1 MSGAPL
7 SEAGRELLQSMRDA
21 MVRLLSRRAGPHLHD
36 TLGDLA
42 EEVRGVRRRID
53 DAEHDGREQIEAG
66 IRRLDPP
73 MAHEGRAGD
82 RHGVPDN
89 VTGLLARIH
98 ASGVDPGTAT
108 RVERAVLDRYQQQLQ
123 VRERTLRQEFLNN
136 RSRELRDRGET
147 ADAAE
152 TTARSQ
158 VDDYLRSERAQ
169 HLISRD
175 AAARTTEWADNIE
188 LAPVLR
194 EIATSPRTRAGS
206 VDDALARLTSRAEQ
220 DTSLPK
226 GLKQAL
232 ARLENS
238 GADPRAVDRATRL
251 LHERYHEYRQQPM
264 ANTYRETLLERRA
277 EFTRD
282 GFPPHVADRL
292 AQRDTE
298 AFTQT
303 PKAQR
308 MIDSV
313 AANNTNQWLEKMRG
327 AADRAGVDIADRLA
341 EIHRYEHQPVPEPE
355 LRAARDRLD
364 AMHADLDTTQ
374 HRLNTLL
381 ERSPELADKGAA
393 RWQEGID
400 ALRDNISRLSETVR
414 AGTTGGETVTRRTIN
429 DAALQ
434 GREANLRGYDGEI
447 RMAAK
452 LDDIHDLGPLVD
464 VSTPTGTRMA
474 SEVDIVTEQGRTWHE
489 VKTNDPDAQRSSQKE
504 LEAQARK
511 QLAISHMNR
520 EYWVDGKPPEL
531 KMHFMNGVH
540 PTVKSRIEAI
550 RIEDENGHIIDNHRV
565 EVIDES

>member
-1 MSGAPL
+1 
-7 SEAGRELLQSMRDA
+7 MRDD
-21 MVRLLSRRAGPHLHD
+21 MVEVLTHRASPHLHR

-42 EEVRGVRRRID
+42 EEVRGTRRIS
-53 DAEHDGREQIEAG
+53 DAEHDGRELVEAG
-66 IRRLDPP
+66 MRRPDPP
-73 MAHEGRAGD
+73 TAREGRGGEGD
-82 RHGVPDN
+82 RVPDN
-89 VTGLLARIH
+89 VAALLASVQ

-108 RVERAVLDRYQQQLQ
+108 RVERAVLDRYQQQVQ
-123 VRERTLRQEFLNN
+123 VRERNLRQEFLNN
-136 RSRELRDRGET
+136 RSRALRDRGES
-147 ADAAE
+147 ADAAK
-152 TTARSQ
+152 TIARNE
-158 VDDYLRSERAQ
+158 VDDYLRGERAQ
-169 HLISRD
+169 QLIIRD
-175 AAARTTEWADNIE
+175 AAGRTTEWADNIG

-194 EIATSPRTRAGS
+194 EIATSPRTRLES
-206 VDDALARLTSRAEQ
+206 VDDTLARLTARSEGSS
-220 DTSLPK
+220 SLPK
-226 GLKQAL
+226 GLRQAL
-232 ARLENS
+232 TRLENS
-238 GADPRAVDRATRL
+238 NADPRAVDRATRL
-251 LHERYHEYRQQPM
+251 LHDRYHEYRQQPM

-282 GFPPHVADRL
+282 GFPTHVADRL

-313 AANNTNQWLEKMRG
+313 AANNTNQWFEKMRG
-327 AADRAGVDIADRLA
+327 AADRDGVDIADRLA
-341 EIHRYEHQPVPEPE
+341 DIHQYEHQPVPEPE
-355 LRAARDRLD
+355 LRAAADRLD
-364 AMHADLDTTQ
+364 AMQSDLDTTQ
-374 HRLNTLL
+374 HQLNTLL
-381 ERSPELADKGAA
+381 ERSPELAGKGAD

-400 ALRDNISRLSETVR
+400 TTRERISRLSETVR
-414 AGTTGGETVTRRTIN
+414 AGTAGGETVTRRAIN

-434 GREANLRGYDGEI
+434 GPEANGHGYEGEI

-452 LDDIHDLGPLVD
+452 LDNIHDLGPLVD

-474 SEVDIVTEQGRTWHE
+474 SEVDIVTDQGRTWHE
-489 VKTNDPDAQRSSQKE
+489 VKTNDPDAQRSSQKD

-531 KMHFMNGVH
+531 KMHFMNGVN

-550 RIEDENGHIIDNHRV
+550 RIEDENGHILDNHRV

>member
-7 SEAGRELLQSMRDA
+7 SGAGRDLLQRMRDD
-21 MVRLLSRRAGPHLHD
+21 MVEVLTHRASPHLHR

-42 EEVRGVRRRID
+42 EEVRGTRRIS
-53 DAEHDGREQIEAG
+53 DAEHDGRELVEAG
-66 IRRLDPP
+66 MRRPDPP
-73 MAHEGRAGD
+73 TAREGRGGEGD
-82 RHGVPDN
+82 RVPDN
-89 VTGLLARIH
+89 VAALLASVQ

-108 RVERAVLDRYQQQLQ
+108 RVERAVLDRYQQQVQ
-123 VRERTLRQEFLNN
+123 VRERNLRQEFLNN
-136 RSRELRDRGET
+136 RSRALRDRGES
-147 ADAAE
+147 ADAAK
-152 TTARSQ
+152 TIARNE
-158 VDDYLRSERAQ
+158 VDDYLRGGRAQ
-169 HLISRD
+169 QLITRD
-175 AAARTTEWADNIE
+175 AAGRTTEWADNIG

-194 EIATSPRTRAGS
+194 EIATSPRTRLES
-206 VDDALARLTSRAEQ
+206 VDDTLARLARSEGSS
-220 DTSLPK
+220 SLPK
-226 GLKQAL
+226 GLRQAL
-232 ARLENS
+232 TRLENS
-238 GADPRAVDRATRL
+238 NADPRAVDRATRL
-251 LHERYHEYRQQPM
+251 LHDRYHEYRQQPM

-282 GFPPHVADRL
+282 GFPTHVADRL

-313 AANNTNQWLEKMRG
+313 AANNTNQWFEKMRG
-327 AADRAGVDIADRLA
+327 AADRDGVDIADRLA
-341 EIHRYEHQPVPEPE
+341 DIHRYEHQPVPEPE
-355 LRAARDRLD
+355 LRAAADRLD
-364 AMHADLDTTQ
+364 AMQSDLDTTQ
-374 HRLNTLL
+374 HQLNTLL
-381 ERSPELADKGAA
+381 ERSPELAGKGAD

-400 ALRDNISRLSETVR
+400 TTRERISRLSETVR
-414 AGTTGGETVTRRTIN
+414 AGTAGGETVTRRAIN

-434 GREANLRGYDGEI
+434 GPEANVHGYEGEI

-452 LDDIHDLGPLVD
+452 LDNIHDLGPLVD

-474 SEVDIVTEQGRTWHE
+474 SEVDIVTDQGRTWHE
-489 VKTNDPDAQRSSQKE
+489 VKTNDPDAQRSSQKD

-531 KMHFMNGVH
+531 KMHFMNGVN

-550 RIEDENGHIIDNHRV
+550 RIEDENGHILDNHRV

>member
-1 MSGAPL
+1 MVSGAPL
-7 SEAGRELLQSMRDA
+7 SGAGRELLQRMRDD
-21 MVRLLSRRAGPHLHD
+21 MVEVLTHRASPHLHR

-42 EEVRGVRRRID
+42 EEVRGTRRIS
-53 DAEHDGREQIEAG
+53 DADHDGRELVEAG
-66 IRRLDPP
+66 VRRPDPP
-73 MAHEGRAGD
+73 TARGGRGD
-82 RHGVPDN
+82 ERDRVPDN
-89 VTGLLARIH
+89 VAALLTSVRT
-98 ASGVDPGTAT
+98 SGVDPETAA
-108 RVERAVLDRYQQQLQ
+108 RVERAVLDRYQQQRQL
-123 VRERTLRQEFLNN
+123 RERNLRQEFLNN
-136 RSRELRDRGET
+136 RSRALRDRGES
-147 ADAAE
+147 ANAAE
-152 TTARSQ
+152 TTARNE
-158 VDDYLRSERAQ
+158 VDDYLRGERAQ
-169 HLISRD
+169 QLITRD
-175 AAARTTEWADNIE
+175 AAARTTEWADNIG

-194 EIATSPRTRAGS
+194 ELATSPRTRPES
-206 VDDALARLTSRAEQ
+206 VDDTLARLTTRAEQ
-220 DTSLPK
+220 NTSLPK

-232 ARLENS
+232 TRLENS
-238 GADPRAVDRATRL
+238 NADPRAVDRATRL
-251 LHERYHEYRQQPM
+251 LHDRYHEYRQQPM

-313 AANNTNQWLEKMRG
+313 AANNTNQWFEKMRG
-327 AADRAGVDIADRLA
+327 AADRDGVDIADRLA
-341 EIHRYEHQPVPEPE
+341 EIHRYEHQQVPESE
-355 LRAARDRLD
+355 LRAAADRLD

-374 HRLNTLL
+374 HQLNTLL
-381 ERSPELADKGAA
+381 ERSPELAGKGAD

-400 ALRDNISRLSETVR
+400 TTRDRISRLSETVR
-414 AGTTGGETVTRRTIN
+414 AGTTGGETVTRRAVN

-434 GREANLRGYDGEI
+434 GPEANLRGYDGEI

-452 LDDIHDLGPLVD
+452 LDNIHDLGPLID

-474 SEVDIVTEQGRTWHE
+474 SEVDIVTDHGRTWHE

-550 RIEDENGHIIDNHRV
+550 RIEDENGHILDNHRV